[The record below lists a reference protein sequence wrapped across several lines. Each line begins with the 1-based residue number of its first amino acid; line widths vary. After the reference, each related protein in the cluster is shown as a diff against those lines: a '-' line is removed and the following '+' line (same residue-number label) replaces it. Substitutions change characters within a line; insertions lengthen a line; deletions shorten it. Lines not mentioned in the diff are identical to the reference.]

1 MRALPALLLLA
12 ACAAAPTVPPREGVD
27 FVPDANGL
35 GIAGSAQRIDFDR
48 APQGGIPVMDRELGS
63 GRVLPL
69 AGCPGG
75 VATREAWGTLELTFT
90 AERFVGWR
98 QGASSAGQVCG

>member
-1 MRALPALLLLA
+1 
-12 ACAAAPTVPPREGVD
+12 VD

-35 GIAGSAQRIDFDR
+35 GIAGSPQRIDFDR
-48 APQGGIPVMDRELGS
+48 APQGVIPVMDRELGP

-69 AGCPGG
+69 AGCPAG
-75 VATREAWGTLELTFT
+75 VVTREAWGDLELVFT

-98 QGASSAGQVCG
+98 QEAGSAGQVCG